1 MTEIRAKKIW
11 RNGELVDWDKATVHV
26 MSHALHYG
34 SSWFEGIRCYKTA
47 RGSEVFRL
55 TEHVSRLFDSC
66 KIYRASIPFSQEEFI
81 DAVLQTIEANEL
93 EQCYI
98 RPLVFRG
105 AGAIGVN
112 PLPAPIETY
121 IIVWEWGKYLG
132 EDALENGVDL
142 CVSSWHRAAPNTFPT
157 MAKAGGNYLNSGL
170 MKMEATLDGYVEGIA
185 LDSEGF
191 VSEGSGENLFLIRKG
206 KFFTSPLASA
216 ILPGITRDSVI
227 TLARD
232 AGYEVIEERIPREML
247 YLADEMFL
255 TGTAAEVTPVRSV
268 DHIVIGEGKRGSV
281 TTIIQ
286 RRFFDYVQGKV
297 EDRFG
302 WMTPVKAGAGRRLRV
317 ADR

>member
-55 TEHVSRLFDSC
+55 TEHVARLYDSC
-66 KIYRASIPFSQEEFI
+66 KIYRVSIPFSQREFI
-81 DAVLQTIEANEL
+81 DAVLETIEANGL

-105 AGAIGVN
+105 GGAIGVN
-112 PLPAPIETY
+112 PLPASIETY

-170 MKMEATLDGYVEGIA
+170 IKMEAILDGYVEGIA

-191 VSEGSGENLFLIRKG
+191 VSEGSGENLFLIRNG
-206 KFFTSPLASA
+206 KLFTSPLASA
-216 ILPGITRDSVI
+216 ILPGITRDSVL

-232 AGYEVIEERIPREML
+232 AGYEVIEQRIPREML
-247 YLADEMFL
+247 YLADEVFL
-255 TGTAAEVTPVRSV
+255 TGTAAEVTPVRSI
-268 DHIVIGEGKRGSV
+268 DHVTIGEGKRGSV
-281 TTIIQ
+281 TGIIQ
-286 RRFFDYVQGKV
+286 RKFFDYVQGKV

-302 WMTPVKAGAGRRLRV
+302 WMTPVKAVSGTRLRV

>member
-1 MTEIRAKKIW
+1 MTEIKAKKIW

-26 MSHALHYG
+26 MAHALHYG

-55 TEHVSRLFDSC
+55 TEHVGRLFDSC
-66 KIYRASIPFSQEEFI
+66 KIYRASIPFTQDEFI
-81 DAVLQTIEANEL
+81 DAVLQTIDANDL
-93 EQCYI
+93 EECYI

-105 AGAIGVN
+105 VGAIGVN
-112 PLPAPIETY
+112 PLPAPIDAY
-121 IIVWEWGKYLG
+121 IIVWYWGKYLG

-170 MKMEATLDGYVEGIA
+170 IKMEATLDGYVEGIA

-191 VSEGSGENLFLIRKG
+191 VSEGSGENLFLVRKG
-206 KFFTSPLASA
+206 TFFTSPLASG

-227 TLARD
+227 TLAKD
-232 AGYEVIEERIPREML
+232 AGYEVVEQRIPREML
-247 YLADEMFL
+247 YLADEVFL
-255 TGTAAEVTPVRSV
+255 TGTAAEVTPVRSI

-286 RRFFDYVQGKV
+286 RSFFDYVQGKV

-302 WMTPVKAGAGRRLRV
+302 WMTPVKTGSGQRLRV

>member
-55 TEHVSRLFDSC
+55 TEHVSRLYDSC
-66 KIYRASIPFSQEEFI
+66 KIYRASIPFSQAEFI
-81 DAVLQTIEANEL
+81 DGVLQTIEANEL
-93 EQCYI
+93 EECYI

-121 IIVWEWGKYLG
+121 IIVWYWGKYLG
-132 EDALENGVDL
+132 EEALENGVDL
-142 CVSSWHRAAPNTFPT
+142 CVSSWQRAAPNTFPT

-170 MKMEATLDGYVEGIA
+170 IKMEAILDGYVEGIA

-191 VSEGSGENLFLIRKG
+191 VSEGSGENLFLIRNG
-206 KFFTSPLASA
+206 TLFTSPLASA

-232 AGYEVIEERIPREML
+232 AGYTVLEQRIPREML
-247 YLADEMFL
+247 YLADEVFL

-286 RRFFDYVQGKV
+286 RSFFDYVQGKV

-302 WMTPVKAGAGRRLRV
+302 WMTPVRAVAERRLRV